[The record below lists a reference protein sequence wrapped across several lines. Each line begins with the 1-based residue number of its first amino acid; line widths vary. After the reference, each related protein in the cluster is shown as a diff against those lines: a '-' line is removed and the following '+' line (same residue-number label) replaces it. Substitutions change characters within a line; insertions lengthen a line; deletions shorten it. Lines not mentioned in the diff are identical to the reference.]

1 MNMVYI
7 ILIGIFIIYFLLTFY
22 ASRSLKTLK
31 VPRWVEWLFWLIT
44 IGVVIHL
51 LYHWFCR
58 GKVVW
63 SAPQQYAIA
72 GLLTW
77 LIICLFVTLPLLLE
91 DITRLIK
98 AIFRKPTNA
107 PRIPSRRK
115 FVSTLGWGLAAIPF
129 ASILYS
135 IFKGKY
141 NYKVWKYTLY
151 FDNLPKAFDGYRITQ
166 ISDIHC
172 GSFDNYE
179 KIHYGVELINS
190 QKSDVILFTGD
201 LVNNLANEVHNWKSL
216 FATLQA
222 PDGVFSI
229 MGNHD
234 YGDYSSWET
243 PEAKQ
248 QNLEHLFQLQK
259 QMGWQLLLNEHCYL
273 ERNGEKIALIGVENW
288 GHGRFSKYGDLNKAM
303 EGVNTEDFKIL
314 MSHDPT
320 HWQEV
325 VLPENKDVQLTLSGH
340 THGMQCGIE
349 IPGWLKWSPSQYIYK
364 YWGGMYEEDGKYL
377 NVNRGFGY
385 HAFPGRLG
393 VWPEITVIELKCGNQ
408 ALEVDKQQN
417 S

>member
-44 IGVVIHL
+44 IGVIIHL

-98 AIFRKPTNA
+98 AIFRKPTNKA

-151 FDNLPKAFDGYRITQ
+151 FDDLPKAFDGYRITQ

-179 KIHYGVELINS
+179 KIRYGVELINS

-243 PEAKQ
+243 TEAKQ

-325 VLPENKDVQLTLSGH
+325 VLPENKDIQLTLSGH

-393 VWPEITVIELKCGNQ
+393 VWPEITVIELKT
-408 ALEVDKQQN
+408 K
-417 S
+417 

>member
-1 MNMVYI
+1 MVYI

-31 VPRWVEWLFWLIT
+31 VPRWVEWVFWLIT

-63 SAPQQYAIA
+63 SAPQQYAVA

-179 KIHYGVELINS
+179 KIRYGVDLINS

-273 ERNGEKIALIGVENW
+273 ERDGEKIALIGVENW

-325 VLPENKDVQLTLSGH
+325 VLPENKDIQLTLSGH

-364 YWGGMYEEDGKYL
+364 YWGGMYEEGGKYL

-393 VWPEITVIELKCGNQ
+393 VWPEITVIELKT
-408 ALEVDKQQN
+408 K
-417 S
+417 

>member
-22 ASRSLKTLK
+22 ASRSLKNLK

-179 KIHYGVELINS
+179 KIRYGVELINS

-259 QMGWQLLLNEHCYL
+259 QMGWQLLLNKHCYL

-288 GHGRFSKYGDLNKAM
+288 GHGRFSKYGDLNKAL

-325 VLPENKDVQLTLSGH
+325 VLPENKDIQLTLSGH

-393 VWPEITVIELKCGNQ
+393 VWPEITVIELKT
-408 ALEVDKQQN
+408 K
-417 S
+417 

>member
-1 MNMVYI
+1 MNMVNI

-115 FVSTLGWGLAAIPF
+115 FVSTLGWGLAVIPF

-179 KIHYGVELINS
+179 KIRYGVELINS

-325 VLPENKDVQLTLSGH
+325 VLPENKDIQLTLSGH

-364 YWGGMYEEDGKYL
+364 YWGGMYEEGGKYL

-393 VWPEITVIELKCGNQ
+393 VWPEITVIELKT
-408 ALEVDKQQN
+408 K
-417 S
+417 

>member
-320 HWQEV
+320 HWQEI
-325 VLPENKDVQLTLSGH
+325 VLPENKDIQLTLSGH

-364 YWGGMYEEDGKYL
+364 YWGGMYEEGGKYL

-393 VWPEITVIELKCGNQ
+393 VWPEITVIELKT
-408 ALEVDKQQN
+408 K
-417 S
+417 

>member
-31 VPRWVEWLFWLIT
+31 VPRWVGWLFWLIT

-72 GLLTW
+72 ELLTW

-115 FVSTLGWGLAAIPF
+115 FVSTLGWGLVAIPF

-179 KIHYGVELINS
+179 KIRYGVELINS

-325 VLPENKDVQLTLSGH
+325 VLPENKDIQLTLSGH

-364 YWGGMYEEDGKYL
+364 YWGGMYEEGGKYL

-393 VWPEITVIELKCGNQ
+393 VWPEITVIELKT
-408 ALEVDKQQN
+408 K
-417 S
+417 

>member
-63 SAPQQYAIA
+63 SAPQQYAGA

-151 FDNLPKAFDGYRITQ
+151 FDNLPKAFDGYRLTQ

-179 KIHYGVELINS
+179 KIRYGVDLINS

-259 QMGWQLLLNEHCYL
+259 QMGWQLLLNKHCYL

-325 VLPENKDVQLTLSGH
+325 VLPENKDIQLTLSGH

-364 YWGGMYEEDGKYL
+364 YWGGMYEEGGKYL

-393 VWPEITVIELKCGNQ
+393 VWPEITVIELKT
-408 ALEVDKQQN
+408 K
-417 S
+417 

>member
-179 KIHYGVELINS
+179 KIRYGVDLINS

-273 ERNGEKIALIGVENW
+273 ERDGEKIALIGVENW

-303 EGVNTEDFKIL
+303 EGINTEDFKIL

-325 VLPENKDVQLTLSGH
+325 VLPENKDIQLTLSGH

-364 YWGGMYEEDGKYL
+364 YWGGMYEEGGKYL

-393 VWPEITVIELKCGNQ
+393 VWPEITVIELKT
-408 ALEVDKQQN
+408 K
-417 S
+417 

>member
-179 KIHYGVELINS
+179 KIRYGVELINS

-222 PDGVFSI
+222 SDGVFSI

-273 ERNGEKIALIGVENW
+273 ERDGEKIALIGVENW

-325 VLPENKDVQLTLSGH
+325 VLPENKDIQLTLSGH

-393 VWPEITVIELKCGNQ
+393 VWPEITVIELKT
-408 ALEVDKQQN
+408 K
-417 S
+417 

>member
-179 KIHYGVELINS
+179 KIRYGVELINS

-222 PDGVFSI
+222 SDGVFSI

-325 VLPENKDVQLTLSGH
+325 VLPENKDIQLTLSGH

-393 VWPEITVIELKCGNQ
+393 VWPEITVIELKT
-408 ALEVDKQQN
+408 K
-417 S
+417 

>member
-7 ILIGIFIIYFLLTFY
+7 ILIGIFIIYFLLIFY

-179 KIHYGVELINS
+179 KIRYGVDLINS

-243 PEAKQ
+243 SEAKQ

-273 ERNGEKIALIGVENW
+273 ERDGEKIALIGVENW

-325 VLPENKDVQLTLSGH
+325 VLPENKDIQLTLSGH

-393 VWPEITVIELKCGNQ
+393 VWPEITVIELKT
-408 ALEVDKQQN
+408 K
-417 S
+417 

>member
-243 PEAKQ
+243 SEAKQ

-303 EGVNTEDFKIL
+303 EGINTEDFKIL

-325 VLPENKDVQLTLSGH
+325 VLPENKDIQLTLSGH

-349 IPGWLKWSPSQYIYK
+349 IPEWLKWSPSQYIYK
-364 YWGGMYEEDGKYL
+364 YWGGMYEEGGKYL

-393 VWPEITVIELKCGNQ
+393 VWPEITVIELKT
-408 ALEVDKQQN
+408 K
-417 S
+417 

>member
-179 KIHYGVELINS
+179 KIRYGVDLINS

-201 LVNNLANEVHNWKSL
+201 LVNNLANEVQNWKSL

-273 ERNGEKIALIGVENW
+273 ERDGEKIALIGVENW
-288 GHGRFSKYGDLNKAM
+288 GHGRFSKYGDLNNAM
-303 EGVNTEDFKIL
+303 EGVKTQDFKIL
-314 MSHDPT
+314 IIKDPT
-320 HWQEV
+320 QLQKV
-325 VLPENKDVQLTLSGH
+325 LLPEKKDIQLTLSGH

-364 YWGGMYEEDGKYL
+364 YWGGMYEEGGKYL

-393 VWPEITVIELKCGNQ
+393 VWPEITVIELKT
-408 ALEVDKQQN
+408 K
-417 S
+417 

>member
-63 SAPQQYAIA
+63 SAPQQYAVA

-115 FVSTLGWGLAAIPF
+115 FLSTLGWGLAAIPF

-179 KIHYGVELINS
+179 KIRYGVELINS

-259 QMGWQLLLNEHCYL
+259 QMGWQLLLNEYCYL
-273 ERNGEKIALIGVENW
+273 ERDGEKIALIGVENW

-303 EGVNTEDFKIL
+303 EGINTEDFKIL

-320 HWQEV
+320 HWQEI
-325 VLPENKDVQLTLSGH
+325 VLPENKDIQLTLSGH

-393 VWPEITVIELKCGNQ
+393 VWPEITVIELKT
-408 ALEVDKQQN
+408 K
-417 S
+417 

>member
-7 ILIGIFIIYFLLTFY
+7 ILIGIFIIYFLLIFY

-179 KIHYGVELINS
+179 KIRYGVELINS

-303 EGVNTEDFKIL
+303 EGVNTED
-314 MSHDPT
+314 PT

-325 VLPENKDVQLTLSGH
+325 VLPENKDIQLTLSGH

-393 VWPEITVIELKCGNQ
+393 VWPEITVIELKT
-408 ALEVDKQQN
+408 K
-417 S
+417 

>member
-179 KIHYGVELINS
+179 KIRYGVDLINS

-248 QNLEHLFQLQK
+248 QNLEHLFDLQK

-273 ERNGEKIALIGVENW
+273 ERDGEKIALIGVENW

-325 VLPENKDVQLTLSGH
+325 VLPENKDIQLTLSGH

-393 VWPEITVIELKCGNQ
+393 VWPEITVIELKT
-408 ALEVDKQQN
+408 K
-417 S
+417 

>member
-31 VPRWVEWLFWLIT
+31 VPRWVEWVFWLIT

-63 SAPQQYAIA
+63 SAPQQYAVA

-179 KIHYGVELINS
+179 KIRYGVDLINS

-273 ERNGEKIALIGVENW
+273 ERDGEKIALIGVENW

-325 VLPENKDVQLTLSGH
+325 VLPENKDIQLTLSGH

-364 YWGGMYEEDGKYL
+364 YWGGMYEEGGKYL

-393 VWPEITVIELKCGNQ
+393 VWPEITVIELKT
-408 ALEVDKQQN
+408 K
-417 S
+417 

>member
-31 VPRWVEWLFWLIT
+31 VPRWVEWLFWFIT
-44 IGVVIHL
+44 IGVVIYL

-63 SAPQQYAIA
+63 SAPQQYAVA

-179 KIHYGVELINS
+179 KIRYGVELINS

-325 VLPENKDVQLTLSGH
+325 VLPENKDIQLTLSGH

-364 YWGGMYEEDGKYL
+364 YWGGMYEEGGKYL

-393 VWPEITVIELKCGNQ
+393 VWPEITVIELKT
-408 ALEVDKQQN
+408 K
-417 S
+417 

>member
-115 FVSTLGWGLAAIPF
+115 FLSTLGWGLAAIPF

-179 KIHYGVELINS
+179 KIRYGIELINS

-325 VLPENKDVQLTLSGH
+325 VLPENKDIQLTLSGH

-364 YWGGMYEEDGKYL
+364 YWGGIYEEGGKYL

-393 VWPEITVIELKCGNQ
+393 VWPEITVIELKT
-408 ALEVDKQQN
+408 K
-417 S
+417 

>member
-31 VPRWVEWLFWLIT
+31 VPHWVEWLFWLIT

-179 KIHYGVELINS
+179 KIRYGVDLINS

-273 ERNGEKIALIGVENW
+273 ERDGEKIALIGVENW

-325 VLPENKDVQLTLSGH
+325 VLPENKDIQLTLSGH

-364 YWGGMYEEDGKYL
+364 YWGGMYEEGGKYL

-393 VWPEITVIELKCGNQ
+393 VWPEITVIELKT
-408 ALEVDKQQN
+408 K
-417 S
+417 

>member
-44 IGVVIHL
+44 IGVIIHL

-179 KIHYGVELINS
+179 KIRYGVELINS
-190 QKSDVILFTGD
+190 QKSDVILFTDD

-273 ERNGEKIALIGVENW
+273 ERDGEKIALIGVENW
-288 GHGRFSKYGDLNKAM
+288 GHGRFSKYGDLNRAM
-303 EGVNTEDFKIL
+303 EGINTEDFKIL

-325 VLPENKDVQLTLSGH
+325 VLPENKDIQLTLSGH

-364 YWGGMYEEDGKYL
+364 YWGGMYEEGGKYL

-393 VWPEITVIELKCGNQ
+393 VWPEITVIELKT
-408 ALEVDKQQN
+408 K
-417 S
+417 

>member
-44 IGVVIHL
+44 IGVIIHL

-72 GLLTW
+72 ELLTW

-179 KIHYGVELINS
+179 KIRYGVELINS

-243 PEAKQ
+243 SEAKQ

-303 EGVNTEDFKIL
+303 EGINTEDFKIL

-325 VLPENKDVQLTLSGH
+325 VLPENKDIQLTLSGH

-349 IPGWLKWSPSQYIYK
+349 IPEWLKWSPSQYIYK
-364 YWGGMYEEDGKYL
+364 YWGGMYEEGGKYL

-393 VWPEITVIELKCGNQ
+393 VWPEITVIELKT
-408 ALEVDKQQN
+408 K
-417 S
+417 

>member
-63 SAPQQYAIA
+63 SAPQQYAVA

-179 KIHYGVELINS
+179 KIRYGVELINS

-222 PDGVFSI
+222 SDGVFSI

-303 EGVNTEDFKIL
+303 EGINTEDFKIL

-325 VLPENKDVQLTLSGH
+325 VLPENKDIQLTLSGH

-393 VWPEITVIELKCGNQ
+393 VWPEITVIELKT
-408 ALEVDKQQN
+408 K
-417 S
+417 

>member
-22 ASRSLKTLK
+22 ASRSLKNLK

-179 KIHYGVELINS
+179 KIRYGVELINS

-273 ERNGEKIALIGVENW
+273 ERDGEKIALIGVENW

-325 VLPENKDVQLTLSGH
+325 VLPENKDIQLTLSGH

-393 VWPEITVIELKCGNQ
+393 VWPEITVIELKT
-408 ALEVDKQQN
+408 K
-417 S
+417 

>member
-44 IGVVIHL
+44 IGVIIHL

-72 GLLTW
+72 ELLTW

-179 KIHYGVELINS
+179 KIRYGVELINS

-303 EGVNTEDFKIL
+303 EGINTEDFKIL

-325 VLPENKDVQLTLSGH
+325 VLPENKDIQLTLSGH

-364 YWGGMYEEDGKYL
+364 YWGGMYEEGGKYL

-393 VWPEITVIELKCGNQ
+393 VWPEITVIELKT
-408 ALEVDKQQN
+408 K
-417 S
+417 

>member
-7 ILIGIFIIYFLLTFY
+7 ILIGIFIIYFLLIFY

-179 KIHYGVELINS
+179 KIRYGVELINS

-349 IPGWLKWSPSQYIYK
+349 IPGWLKWSPSQYVYK

-393 VWPEITVIELKCGNQ
+393 VWPEITVIELKT
-408 ALEVDKQQN
+408 K
-417 S
+417 

>member
-72 GLLTW
+72 ELLTW

-179 KIHYGVELINS
+179 KIRYGVELINS

-273 ERNGEKIALIGVENW
+273 ERDGEKIALIGVENW

-325 VLPENKDVQLTLSGH
+325 VLPENKDIQLTLSGH

-393 VWPEITVIELKCGNQ
+393 VWPEITVIELKT
-408 ALEVDKQQN
+408 K
-417 S
+417 

>member
-179 KIHYGVELINS
+179 KIRYGVDLINS

-201 LVNNLANEVHNWKSL
+201 LVNNLANEVQNWKSL

-325 VLPENKDVQLTLSGH
+325 VLPENKDIQLTLSGH

-393 VWPEITVIELKCGNQ
+393 VWPEITVIELKT
-408 ALEVDKQQN
+408 K
-417 S
+417 

>member
-31 VPRWVEWLFWLIT
+31 VPSWVEWLFWLIT

-179 KIHYGVELINS
+179 KIRYGVDLINS

-273 ERNGEKIALIGVENW
+273 ERDGEKIALIGVENW

-325 VLPENKDVQLTLSGH
+325 VLPENKDIQLTLSGH

-349 IPGWLKWSPSQYIYK
+349 IPGWLTWSPSQYIYK
-364 YWGGMYEEDGKYL
+364 YWGGMYEEGGKYL

-393 VWPEITVIELKCGNQ
+393 VWPEITVIELKT
-408 ALEVDKQQN
+408 K
-417 S
+417 

>member
-31 VPRWVEWLFWLIT
+31 VPRWVEWLFWFIT
-44 IGVVIHL
+44 IGVVIYL

-179 KIHYGVELINS
+179 KIRYGVELINS

-243 PEAKQ
+243 TEAKQ

-325 VLPENKDVQLTLSGH
+325 VLPENKDIQLTLSGH

-393 VWPEITVIELKCGNQ
+393 VWPEITVIELKT
-408 ALEVDKQQN
+408 K
-417 S
+417 

>member
-22 ASRSLKTLK
+22 ASRSLKNLK

-179 KIHYGVELINS
+179 KIRYGVELINS

-259 QMGWQLLLNEHCYL
+259 QMGWQLWLNEHCYL

-325 VLPENKDVQLTLSGH
+325 VLPENKDIQLTLSGH

-393 VWPEITVIELKCGNQ
+393 VWPEITVIELKT
-408 ALEVDKQQN
+408 K
-417 S
+417 

>member
-107 PRIPSRRK
+107 PCIPSRRK

-179 KIHYGVELINS
+179 KIRYGVELINS
-190 QKSDVILFTGD
+190 KKSDVILFTGD

-273 ERNGEKIALIGVENW
+273 ERDGEKIALIGVENW

-325 VLPENKDVQLTLSGH
+325 VLPENKDIQLTLSGH

-364 YWGGMYEEDGKYL
+364 YWGGMYEEGGKYL

-393 VWPEITVIELKCGNQ
+393 VWPEITVIELKT
-408 ALEVDKQQN
+408 K
-417 S
+417 

>member
-179 KIHYGVELINS
+179 KIRYGVDLINS

-234 YGDYSSWET
+234 YSDYSSWET

-273 ERNGEKIALIGVENW
+273 ERDGEKIALIGVENW

-325 VLPENKDVQLTLSGH
+325 VLPENKDIQLTLSGH

-364 YWGGMYEEDGKYL
+364 YWGGIYEEGGKYL

-393 VWPEITVIELKCGNQ
+393 VWPEITVIELKT
-408 ALEVDKQQN
+408 K
-417 S
+417 

>member
-7 ILIGIFIIYFLLTFY
+7 ILIGIFTFYFLLTFY

-31 VPRWVEWLFWLIT
+31 APYWVKWLFWLIT
-44 IGVVIHL
+44 IGVVVHL

-63 SAPQQYAIA
+63 SAPQQYAVA

-91 DITRLIK
+91 DIIRLIK

-179 KIHYGVELINS
+179 KIRYGIELINS
-190 QKSDVILFTGD
+190 QKSNVILFTGD

-248 QNLEHLFQLQK
+248 QNLEHLFDLQR
-259 QMGWQLLLNEHCYL
+259 QMGWHLLLNKHCYL
-273 ERNGEKIALIGVENW
+273 ERDGEKIALIGVENW

-325 VLPENKDVQLTLSGH
+325 VLPENKDIQLTLSGH

-364 YWGGMYEEDGKYL
+364 YWGGMYEEGGKYL

-393 VWPEITVIELKCGNQ
+393 VWPEITVIELKT
-408 ALEVDKQQN
+408 K
-417 S
+417 

>member
-1 MNMVYI
+1 MVYI
-7 ILIGIFIIYFLLTFY
+7 ILIGIFIIYFLLIFY

-179 KIHYGVELINS
+179 KIRYGVELINS

-393 VWPEITVIELKCGNQ
+393 VWPEITVIELKT
-408 ALEVDKQQN
+408 K
-417 S
+417 

>member
-179 KIHYGVELINS
+179 KIRYGVELINS

-222 PDGVFSI
+222 PNGVFSI

-243 PEAKQ
+243 SEAKQ

-325 VLPENKDVQLTLSGH
+325 VLPENKDIQLTLSGH

-364 YWGGMYEEDGKYL
+364 YWGGMYEEGGKYL

-393 VWPEITVIELKCGNQ
+393 VWPEITVIELKT
-408 ALEVDKQQN
+408 K
-417 S
+417 

>member
-179 KIHYGVELINS
+179 KIRYGVDLINS

-273 ERNGEKIALIGVENW
+273 ERDGEKIALIGVENW

-314 MSHDPT
+314 MGHDPT

-325 VLPENKDVQLTLSGH
+325 VLPENKDIQLTLSGH

-364 YWGGMYEEDGKYL
+364 YWGGMYEEGGKYL

-393 VWPEITVIELKCGNQ
+393 VWPEITVIELKT
-408 ALEVDKQQN
+408 K
-417 S
+417 

>member
-1 MNMVYI
+1 MVYI

-179 KIHYGVELINS
+179 KIRYGVDLINS

-273 ERNGEKIALIGVENW
+273 ERDGEKIALIGIENW

-325 VLPENKDVQLTLSGH
+325 VLPENKDIQLTLSGH

-364 YWGGMYEEDGKYL
+364 YWGGIYEEGGKYL

-393 VWPEITVIELKCGNQ
+393 VWPEITVIELKT
-408 ALEVDKQQN
+408 K
-417 S
+417 

>member
-7 ILIGIFIIYFLLTFY
+7 ILIGIFIIYFLLTFD

-31 VPRWVEWLFWLIT
+31 APRWVEWLFWLIT

-63 SAPQQYAIA
+63 SAPQQYAVA

-179 KIHYGVELINS
+179 KIRYGVELINS

-393 VWPEITVIELKCGNQ
+393 VWPEITVIELKT
-408 ALEVDKQQN
+408 K
-417 S
+417 

>member
-51 LYHWFCR
+51 LYHWSCR

-179 KIHYGVELINS
+179 KIRYGVDLINS

-273 ERNGEKIALIGVENW
+273 ERDGEKIALIGVENW

-325 VLPENKDVQLTLSGH
+325 VLPENKDIQLTLSGH

-364 YWGGMYEEDGKYL
+364 YWGGMYEEGGKYL

-393 VWPEITVIELKCGNQ
+393 VWPEITVIELKT
-408 ALEVDKQQN
+408 K
-417 S
+417 